1 MNIDILGINEL
12 KWTGIDEFNSDVH
25 YIYYCGQ
32 ESLRRNGAALIVN
45 KRVQN
50 AVDVGVQLLSRI
62 GLFATP
68 WTAACQA
75 SLSFTI
81 SRSLLTLMSIESVM
95 PSNHLILCRPLLLM
109 PSIFPSIRVFFNE
122 SVLHIRG
129 QSIVVSASASVLPM
143 DTQD

>member
-1 MNIDILGINEL
+1 MG
-12 KWTGIDEFNSDVH
+12 KFNSDGH
-25 YIYYCGQ
+25 YVYYCAQ

-122 SVLHIRG
+122 SALCISAVLGCNLKRNRMIL
-129 QSIVVSASASVLPM
+129 VSKANHSRSL
-143 DTQD
+143 